1 MSTCV
6 AEFYTHVAKLQH
18 ACCKI
23 STWRFKHPN
32 MAFQNSEHG
41 VSQLEHDVSKLEH
54 GVSKLEHAW
63 EIFEH
68 HVPTVTGANMHVGKK
83 SHGIFS
89 KRHVGKKIAC

>member
-1 MSTCV
+1 
-6 AEFYTHVAKLQH
+6 
-18 ACCKI
+18 
-23 STWRFKHPN
+23 

-68 HVPTVTGANMHVGKK
+68 HATFNMHVTDV
-83 SHGIFS
+83 IMMFFL
-89 KRHVGKKIAC
+89 